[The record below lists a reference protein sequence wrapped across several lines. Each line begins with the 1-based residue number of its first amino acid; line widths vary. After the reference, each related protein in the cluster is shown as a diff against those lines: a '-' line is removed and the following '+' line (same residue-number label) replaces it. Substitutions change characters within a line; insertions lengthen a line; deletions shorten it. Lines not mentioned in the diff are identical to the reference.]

1 MDINIYFIT
10 LCKYT
15 YVYIH
20 AHTYSRASLQM
31 VKTLPAMVAELRSYM
46 SRGN

>member
-10 LCKYT
+10 LYKYT

-31 VKTLPAMVAELRSYM
+31 VKNLPAMVAELRSYM